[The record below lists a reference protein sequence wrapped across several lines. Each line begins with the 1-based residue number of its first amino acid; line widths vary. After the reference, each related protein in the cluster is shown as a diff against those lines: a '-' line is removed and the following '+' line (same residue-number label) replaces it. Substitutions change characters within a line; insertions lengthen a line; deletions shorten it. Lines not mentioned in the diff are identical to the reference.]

1 MRTEFTVRTSAI
13 AIAIGL
19 ATLTTA
25 AHAQATDPTVP
36 GQGTAAPGPVGAVAT
51 PSETETP
58 AVADTAGQGGLT
70 DIVVTAQRRP
80 EKVQSIPVAVSAF
93 TEQTI
98 RALNLEDAISVSKYV
113 PSMISQHNAGLA
125 TANSYFLR
133 GLGNTQ
139 SAATFDPPVGTY
151 VDDIY
156 VARQNAN
163 NYAFFDTERVEV
175 LRGPQGTL
183 FGRNTTGGAVNII
196 MRKPSEDFGGKF
208 ELTGGSFRRI
218 TAKASVDLPISE
230 KVLTKLSAFYVT
242 DDGFVKNI
250 TTGERLNGDKSYGL
264 RGDIRLKPT
273 ETLTVDLSGEY
284 TNNQGTYFGVRV
296 LPTPSARFRTATTPV
311 FYEAAM
317 NMRQVKCGK
326 DPVTTLLTTQNGLCL
341 NTDNYATSAHVSWA
355 TDAGTLEAI
364 VGYRKQNQGYI
375 NNYSSSTVNKY
386 AGFILADKIRN
397 NQHSGELKWSST
409 AFDDKLKYVAGIF
422 YLKENNELQTATFSG
437 GTTSYVL
444 SRTTSNGVTYGADD
458 HFKQS
463 VETAAAY
470 AQADWEFLDGL
481 TLTAGARYTYEKK
494 KIAFFQSDRFFSPLY
509 TSNPTGA
516 AGYSSAQVEA
526 AGIPLQQTQKR
537 VTPRVALTYNVVPGT
552 IVYASATNGFKSG
565 GWNGTNAVPFQVL
578 PFRPERTWSYETG
591 FKSDLFNRKL
601 RVNGTAYLAVTKDLQ
616 VTSGIIV
623 PPSTVI
629 SQLARN
635 AGKLRT
641 YGFEFET
648 IFAPTRRFNVFAN
661 GSIGKGKY
669 LSTVLTPGVPT
680 ASQITTDTIP
690 LRVPTFQLATGA
702 TYKVPVEAISGDL
715 GFTAAYRHNSSYAV
729 AALNTAF
736 APREDFVDLNLT
748 YDHEDGH
755 WGAAFGVTN
764 LTKQTTITANFI
776 SLFPG
781 DPRRF
786 TGRIWFNF

>member
-1 MRTEFTVRTSAI
+1 MKMRVSMRVSCI
-13 AIAIGL
+13 AIVAGMGTF
-19 ATLTTA
+19 ATA
-25 AHAQATDPTVP
+25 ANA
-36 GQGTAAPGPVGAVAT
+36 QGTAAAAPVGATAT
-51 PSETETP
+51 PAETEAT
-58 AVADTAGQGGLT
+58 ADTGGGLQ
-70 DIVVTAQRRP
+70 DIIVTAQRRP
-80 EKVQSIPVAVSAF
+80 EKVQSIPIAVSAF
-93 TEQTI
+93 SEQTI

-125 TANSYFLR
+125 TANAYFLR

-183 FGRNTTGGAVNII
+183 FGRNTTGGAVNLI
-196 MRKPSEDFGGKF
+196 MRKPSEEFGGKA
-208 ELTGGSFRRI
+208 EVTGGSFTRI

-230 KVLTKLSAFYVT
+230 KILTKFSAFYVT

-250 TTGERLNGDKSYGL
+250 TTGERLNGDQSYGG
-264 RGDIRLKPT
+264 RVDVRLKPT
-273 ETLTVDLSGEY
+273 DELTLDLSGEY
-284 TNNQGTYFGVRV
+284 TNNKGTYFGLRT
-296 LPTPSARFRTATTPV
+296 LPTPSAKFRTAVTPV

-317 NMRQVKCGK
+317 NMRQVSCKG
-326 DPVTTLLTTQNGLCL
+326 DPVTILLSTQDGMCL
-341 NTDNYATSAHVSWA
+341 NTDNYATSGHLSWA

-364 VGYRKQNQGYI
+364 VGYRNQKQGYI

-386 AGFILADKIRN
+386 AGFILADRIRN

-409 AFDDKLKYVAGIF
+409 ILDDKLKYVAGIY
-422 YLKENNELQTATFSG
+422 YLKENNGLKTATFTG

-444 SRTTSNGVTYGADD
+444 SRTTSNGVTYGADN
-458 HFKQS
+458 HFEQS

-470 AQADWEFLDGL
+470 AQADWEFVPSL
-481 TLTAGARYTYEKK
+481 TLTAGARFTYERKR
-494 KIAFFQSDRFFSPLY
+494 IDFFQSDRFFSPLF
-509 TSNPTGA
+509 TSNSAGA

-526 AGIPLQQTQKR
+526 AGIPLKQTQKR
-537 VTPRVALTYNVVPGT
+537 VTPRVALTYAVMPGT

-578 PFRPERTWSYETG
+578 PFRPERTWSYEAG

-601 RVNGTAYLAVTKDLQ
+601 RLNGTGYLAVTKDLQ

-648 IFAPTRRFNVFAN
+648 VFAPTRRFNIFAN
-661 GSIGKGKY
+661 GSIGKAKY
-669 LSTVLTPGVPT
+669 LSTVLTPGVPA
-680 ASQITTDTIP
+680 ASQIQTSTIP
-690 LRVPTFQLATGA
+690 LRSPTFQLATGA
-702 TYKVPVEAISGDL
+702 TYKVPVAPLDGDL
-715 GFTAAYRHNSSYAV
+715 GITGAYRHNSSYAV

-736 APREDFVDLNLT
+736 APVEDFVDLNLT
-748 YDHEDGH
+748 YDNADGH
-755 WGAAFGVTN
+755 WGAAVGVSN
-764 LTKQTTITANFI
+764 LTKQETITANFI
-776 SLFPG
+776 SIFPG

-786 TGRIWFNF
+786 TGRFWFNF

>member
-1 MRTEFTVRTSAI
+1 MRIELSMRASCLAI
-13 AIAIGL
+13 VASMGAISTGV
-19 ATLTTA
+19 
-25 AHAQATDPTVP
+25 QA
-36 GQGTAAPGPVGAVAT
+36 QGTATLAPTTTVASDAPVEAA
-51 PSETETP
+51 
-58 AVADTAGQGGLT
+58 ADQGGGGLE
-70 DIVVTAQRRP
+70 DITVTAQRRP

-93 TEQTI
+93 NAQTI

-208 ELTGGSFRRI
+208 EVTAGSYDRV
-218 TAKASVDLPISE
+218 TAKASIDVPLSE
-230 KVLTKLSAFYVT
+230 KILTKLSAFYVT

-250 TTGERLNGDKSYGL
+250 TTGEHLNGDKSYGV
-264 RGDIRLKPT
+264 RGDVRLKPT
-273 ETLTVDLSGEY
+273 ESLTIDLSGEY
-284 TNNQGTYFGVRV
+284 TKNTGTYFGVRV
-296 LPTPSARFRTATTPV
+296 LPVASSKFRTSTTPV

-317 NMRQVKCGK
+317 NMRQVSCKG
-326 DPVTTLLTTQNGLCL
+326 DPVTILLGTQDGLCL
-341 NTDNYATSAHVSWA
+341 NTDNYATSAHINWD
-355 TDAGTLEAI
+355 TDAGSLEAI

-375 NNYSSSTVNKY
+375 NNYSSSTVNKF
-386 AGFILADKIRN
+386 AGFVLADKIRN
-397 NQHSGELKWSST
+397 NQHSGELKWSSS

-422 YLKENNELQTATFSG
+422 YLKENNELKTATFSG

-444 SRTTSNGVTYGADD
+444 ARTASNGVTYGADI
-458 HFKQS
+458 HFDQS

-470 AQADWEFLDGL
+470 AQADWEFLPDL
-481 TLTAGARYTYEKK
+481 TLTAGARYTYETKR
-494 KIAFFQSDRFFSPLY
+494 IDFFQSDRFFSPAF

-526 AGIPLQQTQKR
+526 AGIPLKQEQNR
-537 VTPRVALTYNVVPGT
+537 VTPRVALTYKVTPGT

-565 GWNGTNAVPFQVL
+565 GWNGTNSVPFQVL

-601 RVNGTAYLAVTKDLQ
+601 RLNGTAYLAVTKDLQ

-648 IFAPTRRFNVFAN
+648 VFAPTKQFNVFVN

-669 LSTVLTPGVPT
+669 LSTVLTPGVPLV
-680 ASQITTDTIP
+680 SQITTDTIP

-702 TYKVPVEAISGDL
+702 TYKVPVAAL
-715 GFTAAYRHNSSYAV
+715 GGNVGLTAAYRHNSSYAV

-748 YDHEDGH
+748 YDNDDGE

-764 LTKQTTITANFI
+764 LTKQETITANFI

-786 TGRIWFNF
+786 TGRLWFNF